1 LNEKDAID
9 ILIRS
14 GCSPD
19 VIEHCRAV
27 AEYARMIALNINA
40 CTQKKGLNENIDT
53 DLVFIGGLLHDV
65 GRSRTHSILHAVEGA
80 KIAAENGLEDRFV
93 NIIERHIGAGI
104 PVEEA
109 KALGLPEKDYMPVRI
124 EEKIVA
130 HADNLIFG
138 TRVVA
143 LEELVDKLHKRKL
156 DEKTIQRVVR
166 LNDEICSMMC

>member
-1 LNEKDAID
+1 LNETEAID
-9 ILIRS
+9 LLLES
-14 GCSPD
+14 GCSQD

-27 AEYARMIALNINA
+27 AQYARTIALNINA
-40 CTQKKGLNENIDT
+40 CAQKKGKNSNINT
-53 DLVFIGGLLHDV
+53 DLVFMGGLLHDV
-65 GRSRTHSILHAVEGA
+65 GRSRTHGILHAVEGA
-80 KIAAENGLEDRFV
+80 KMASEKGLEENLV

-109 KALGLPEKDYMPVRI
+109 KAIGLPEKDYMPITI

-138 TRVVA
+138 TKVA
-143 LEELVDKLHKRKL
+143 TLEELVDKLQKRKL
-156 DEKTIQRVVR
+156 DEKVIQRIIR

>member
-1 LNEKDAID
+1 MKETEALDFLFK
-9 ILIRS
+9 S

-27 AEYARMIALNINA
+27 AQYAREIALNINA
-40 CTQKKGLNENIDT
+40 CAKKKGMNVNIDT

-65 GRSRTHSILHAVEGA
+65 GRSRTQGILHAVEGA
-80 KIAAENGLEDRFV
+80 KIAAENGLGENHV

-109 KALGLPEKDYMPVRI
+109 RLLGLPEKDYMPVTI

-138 TRVVA
+138 TKVA
-143 LEELVDKLHKRKL
+143 TLEKLVDKLQKRKL
-156 DEKTIQRVVR
+156 EEKTIQRIVR

>member
-1 LNEKDAID
+1 LK
-9 ILIRS
+9 S

-27 AEYARMIALNINA
+27 AQYARIIALNINQCA
-40 CTQKKGLNENIDT
+40 QKKGLKSNVDI

-65 GRSRTHSILHAVEGA
+65 GRSRTQNILHAVEGA
-80 KIAAENGLEDRFV
+80 KIAAKKGLDDRLV

-104 PVEEA
+104 PIEEA
-109 KALGLPEKDYMPVRI
+109 KALGLPEKDYMQITI

-138 TRVVA
+138 TEVA
-143 LEELVDKLHKRKL
+143 TLEELVGKLKKKRL
-156 DEKTIQRVVR
+156 GENVIQRVLR
-166 LNDEICSMMC
+166 LNDDICSKMC

>member
-9 ILIRS
+9 ILLRS

-40 CTQKKGLNENIDT
+40 CAQKKGMNGNIDT

-138 TRVVA
+138 TRVAA